1 MEAKYYTPEFHEF
14 HYGFEYEDGFFNA
27 HFTPKSFDFK
37 DVEGGLRSLFL
48 KSLDNKQIRVKCLDK
63 EDIESLGWELDT
75 VVKSDTFYIHKT
87 SNLQNGTFRLTF
99 REKENTIEI
108 NSIEYSFYGKIK
120 NKSELKR
127 LMIQTEILK

>member
-1 MEAKYYTPEFHEF
+1 MEAKYYKPEFHEF
-14 HYGFEYEDGFFNA
+14 HEGFEYLDTLFGINSYKTFSHHEVDGWR
-27 HFTPKSFDFK
+27 KSFFIK
-37 DVEGGLRSLFL
+37 GI
-48 KSLDNKQIRVKCLDK
+48 DNNQIKVKCLDR

-127 LMIQTEILK
+127 LMIQTGISK